1 MQAAEVLVL
10 AAVVTGLFWLLGPLR
25 RRLEGWLARRLR
37 PSETSRRA
45 RVVVLGQRRDGR
57 FTREDGHER

>member
-10 AAVVTGLFWLLGPLR
+10 AAVVAALFWLLGPLR

-37 PSETSRRA
+37 PSKASRRA
-45 RVVVLGQRRDGR
+45 RVVALGQ
-57 FTREDGHER
+57 

>member
-10 AAVVTGLFWLLGPLR
+10 AAVVAGLVWLLGPLR
-25 RRLEGWLARRLR
+25 RRLEGWLARRR
-37 PSETSRRA
+37 PSEASRRA

>member
-10 AAVVTGLFWLLGPLR
+10 AAVVAGLFWLLGPLR
-25 RRLEGWLARRLR
+25 RRLEGWLAGRLR

-45 RVVVLGQRRDGR
+45 RVVVLGQRPDGR

>member
-1 MQAAEVLVL
+1 MQVAEAPVL
-10 AAVVTGLFWLLGPLR
+10 AALVAGLFWLLGPLR

-37 PSETSRRA
+37 PPEASRRA

-57 FTREDGHER
+57 VAREDGHER

>member
-1 MQAAEVLVL
+1 MQVAEALVL
-10 AAVVTGLFWLLGPLR
+10 AALVAGLFWLLGPLR

-37 PSETSRRA
+37 PPEASWRV

-57 FTREDGHER
+57 VAREDGHER